1 MSDILDFFRPFD
13 FMQIASAFIVLF
25 AIIDILGSI
34 PIILN
39 LKRQGEDVKPLRTSS
54 ISLIIMILFLFAGD
68 WILMFFNVDIRSFA
82 VAGALIIF
90 LMALEMVLDV
100 VIFKNEGPSGS
111 AAIVPLAFPL
121 VAGPGAFTALLSL
134 RAEYATINIVIAL
147 CLNLLWVFLVLR
159 MTSRIEKLLGE
170 GGIYIMRKFFGII
183 LLAISIKLFVENLD
197 FLLTTVRK
205 I

>member
-1 MSDILDFFRPFD
+1 MDAFLNFFREFD

-39 LKRQGEDVKPLRTSS
+39 LKRQGEDVKPLQTSS
-54 ISLIIMILFLFAGD
+54 VSLAIMLLFLFPGD
-68 WILMFFNVDIRSFA
+68 WILQLFNVDIRSFA

-90 LMALEMVLDV
+90 FMALEMVLDV
-100 VIFKNEGPSGS
+100 VIFKNAGPSGS

-147 CLNLLWVFLVLR
+147 CLNLLWVYIVLR
-159 MTSRIEKLLGE
+159 MTSKIEKLLGE

-183 LLAISIKLFVENLD
+183 LLAISVKLFVENLD
-197 FLLTTVRK
+197 FLISTIRK
-205 I
+205 

>member
-1 MSDILDFFRPFD
+1 MDAFLNFFREID

-39 LKRQGEDVKPLRTSS
+39 LKRQGEDVKPLQTSS
-54 ISLIIMILFLFAGD
+54 VSLAIMLLFLFAGD
-68 WILMFFNVDIRSFA
+68 WILQLFNVDIRSLA

-90 LMALEMVLDV
+90 FMALEMVLDV
-100 VIFKNEGPSGS
+100 VIFKNAGPAGS

-147 CLNLLWVFLVLR
+147 CLNLLWVYIVLR
-159 MTSRIEKLLGE
+159 MTSKIEKLLGE

-183 LLAISIKLFVENLD
+183 LLAISVKLFVENLD
-197 FLLTTVRK
+197 FLISTIRK
-205 I
+205 